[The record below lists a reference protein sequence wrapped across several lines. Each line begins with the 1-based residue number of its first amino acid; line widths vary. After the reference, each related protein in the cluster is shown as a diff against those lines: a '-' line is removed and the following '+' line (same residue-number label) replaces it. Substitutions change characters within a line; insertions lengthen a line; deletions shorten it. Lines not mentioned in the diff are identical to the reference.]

1 MPNWSVH
8 RFAEALCCRWAISA
22 SWWHARDGQRRIC
35 PTKLESL
42 QGNMDQ
48 PTIGSYWYGYG
59 SIPIDTFLVGWTSIY
74 RIYQLFWG
82 SLGTRVLTH
91 PHLLIFIEGSE
102 FGTTAITEFGYH
114 GRHGGD
120 KGGLSTPLRV
130 LSGSFMF
137 VSALPF
143 LHPQF
148 MMLGWF
154 QSESQARPA
163 FFPSTSWIFMS
174 FLFDVFIHISPS
186 KWRWVFSLPPVIDR
200 PSVWWVASLAHAP
213 AVTTVAFWWSAGGTL
228 VHLGTEEPT
237 WGQWVIPPVIYN
249 YIYGISSVICR
260 MIIIYVY
267 IYK

>member
-130 LSGSFMF
+130 FKWVVLCLSQLFRFCIRSSWCWDDFNPNHRQDLHF
-137 VSALPF
+137 FHRLP
-143 LHPQF
+143 
-148 MMLGWF
+148 
-154 QSESQARPA
+154 ES
-163 FFPSTSWIFMS
+163 S
-174 FLFDVFIHISPS
+174 
-186 KWRWVFSLPPVIDR
+186 WVFCLMFLSIFRRLNDAEFSAFPQSSTGLQSGGLPHWP
-200 PSVWWVASLAHAP
+200 
-213 AVTTVAFWWSAGGTL
+213 T
-228 VHLGTEEPT
+228 HL
-237 WGQWVIPPVIYN
+237 Q
-249 YIYGISSVICR
+249 
-260 MIIIYVY
+260 
-267 IYK
+267 